1 MSCFLLLFLLNII
14 FLSFNFILVQLS
26 EAEKKRQNLIDELF
40 ATETTYVE
48 NLKLVYEVSFYFNLP
63 NFSDN

>member
-1 MSCFLLLFLLNII
+1 MSCFLFLFSLNII
-14 FLSFNFILVQLS
+14 FLSFNFFLVQLS

-48 NLKLVYEVSFYFNLP
+48 NLKLVYEV
-63 NFSDN
+63 